1 MYHQPQLALAYHPI
15 LSHVIPYDPFNISLS
30 RIMVPQPL
38 FHVFFSPQYAQLPVT
53 PLTRSVVPCFSRW
66 TSCVPCCATTL
77 GQIEQIK
84 WRTRA
89 MCPGRWQDLAGIAM
103 GIWSWYIDTHWTRIT
118 RILKLLG
125 FSWEYDDIILSTVFW
140 IVTNWLTIWD
150 IIVQYD
156 HSTSFNYD
164 WIETRWGMVMPPW
177 VGFFCRPR

>member
-1 MYHQPQLALAYHPI
+1 MCFFHPNMHSFQSHH
-15 LSHVIPYDPFNISLS
+15 SHVPWF
-30 RIMVPQPL
+30 R
-38 FHVFFSPQYAQLPVT
+38 VFRGGLHAL
-53 PLTRSVVPCFSRW
+53 
-66 TSCVPCCATTL
+66 PCCATTL
-77 GQIEQIK
+77 GQIEQIR

-164 WIETRWGMVMPPW
+164 WIETRWGMVMPLW